1 MEKLEAHA
9 GQEKKVWIP
18 RSSDRRRV
26 YYYYVLYT
34 LLLLEKLWMAPHEKK
49 RKWWVSA
56 REAFFQLG
64 ITRAPGYL
72 VARQSSKM
80 ANAKAFSSSGSD
92 SSESSSSS
100 LTTSHR
106 KTTTVVQQ
114 RRNSEA
120 GNPRTL
126 QSLVRTK
133 CWSIAPL
140 WKFVTYELET
150 APIKPQNPKVN
161 QEKLS
166 RSASFRPKKQHQK
179 QVKTLLFCGLFFAL
193 YSFSIW
199 FFAYLKAFGKHHR
212 TVLGKYRLIGHLE
225 ISASEASHDYF

>member
-1 MEKLEAHA
+1 M
-9 GQEKKVWIP
+9 
-18 RSSDRRRV
+18 
-26 YYYYVLYT
+26 
-34 LLLLEKLWMAPHEKK
+34 
-49 RKWWVSA
+49 SA

-106 KTTTVVQQ
+106 KSTTVVQQ

-150 APIKPQNPKVN
+150 APIKPREPKNPP
-161 QEKLS
+161 EKLS

-179 QVKTLLFCGLFFAL
+179 QVKTFSTFLCLYNLFCFHSPSCF
-193 YSFSIW
+193 YHSV
-199 FFAYLKAFGKHHR
+199 FAYLKAFG
-212 TVLGKYRLIGHLE
+212 IGIGNLK
-225 ISASEASHDYF
+225 

>member
-1 MEKLEAHA
+1 MRHFSNL
-9 GQEKKVWIP
+9 
-18 RSSDRRRV
+18 
-26 YYYYVLYT
+26 
-34 LLLLEKLWMAPHEKK
+34 
-49 RKWWVSA
+49 VS
-56 REAFFQLG
+56 
-64 ITRAPGYL
+64 RAPGYL
-72 VARQSSKM
+72 VARQSSNM
-80 ANAKAFSSSGSD
+80 PNAAHRGSITEAFSSSGSD

-150 APIKPQNPKVN
+150 APIKPQLPPSSKS
-161 QEKLS
+161 QQYEKLS
-166 RSASFRPKKQHQK
+166 RSASFRPRKQHQK
-179 QVKTLLFCGLFFAL
+179 QVKT
-193 YSFSIW
+193 YSF
-199 FFAYLKAFGKHHR
+199 LC
-212 TVLGKYRLIGHLE
+212 L
-225 ISASEASHDYF
+225 

>member
-34 LLLLEKLWMAPHEKK
+34 LLLQEKLWMAPHEKK

-150 APIKPQNPKVN
+150 APIKPREPKN
-161 QEKLS
+161 QIPEKLS

-179 QVKTLLFCGLFFAL
+179 QVKTFSTFLCHNPFFAFIL
-193 YSFSIW
+193 HHVFTIVFLPIW
-199 FFAYLKAFGKHHR
+199 RPLA
-212 TVLGKYRLIGHLE
+212 LE
-225 ISASEASHDYF
+225 